1 MRRGADIIVG
11 SVVVLAFAA
20 CGASPDPPV
29 TQTPL
34 VVVEN
39 ASQYVLEEL
48 RFHPLVEYGDATNA
62 LAEPMPVG
70 ASNQRYMAGSTFVTV
85 FREKFQGGELLAL
98 TTQQPITLEY
108 AKGYRIKVF
117 DTAFRVLDEPYVPPA
132 MTSSTS
138 TTTGL

>member
-1 MRRGADIIVG
+1 MRRIIGSIAGAYA
-11 SVVVLAFAA
+11 VVALAG

-29 TQTPL
+29 PRPAL

-48 RFHPLVEYGDATNA
+48 RFHPAVQYDGA
-62 LAEPMPVG
+62 LNQLLAPLPVG
-70 ASNQRYMAGSTFVTV
+70 AISARHMQGSSFVTV
-85 FREKFQGGELLAL
+85 FREKFRGGELVAL
-98 TTQQPITLEY
+98 TTQQPLTFAEGT
-108 AKGYRIKVF
+108 GYRIKVF